1 MSNTYG
7 TAGVAKLGVRELSGV
22 REMGRNSTTRKCLV
36 IKITPP
42 LPVPYQG
49 AERKLES
56 LGTARAAE
64 IGMLSSPIT
73 CAGGP
78 PKCFL

>member
-1 MSNTYG
+1 M
-7 TAGVAKLGVRELSGV
+7 AKLGVRELSGMG
-22 REMGRNSTTRKCLV
+22 EMGRNSTAHKCLV
-36 IKITPP
+36 IKITAP

-49 AERKLES
+49 AEKKLES

-64 IGMLSSPIT
+64 IGMLSSPVT